1 MNMGPQVLVWL
12 VVIGLVAGMLS
23 GLVGIGGGLVMVP
36 AMVWLL
42 GYSQHQAQGT
52 SLAVLMLPV
61 VFLAARDYYKAGHID
76 PKVVGVIAAAFVV
89 GGYFGGKWALAL
101 PADQLR
107 KVFGVILLLASIKL
121 LLNK

>member
-1 MNMGPQVLVWL
+1 
-12 VVIGLVAGMLS
+12 
-23 GLVGIGGGLVMVP
+23 
-36 AMVWLL
+36 
-42 GYSQHQAQGT
+42 
-52 SLAVLMLPV
+52 V

>member
-1 MNMGPQVLVWL
+1 

-23 GLVGIGGGLVMVP
+23 GLVGIGGGLLMVP
-36 AMVWLL
+36 ALVWLL
-42 GYSQHQAQGT
+42 SYSQHQAQGT

>member
-1 MNMGPQVLVWL
+1 MDAQQALWL
-12 VVIGLVAGMLS
+12 VVIGLAAGILS

-52 SLAVLMLPV
+52 SLAVLLLPV

-101 PADQLR
+101 PADQL
-107 KVFGVILLLASIKL
+107 KKIFGAVLLAASLKL
-121 LLNK
+121 LLSK

>member
-1 MNMGPQVLVWL
+1 
-12 VVIGLVAGMLS
+12 MLS
-23 GLVGIGGGLVMVP
+23 GLVGIGGGLLMVP
-36 AMVWLL
+36 ALVWLL
-42 GYSQHQAQGT
+42 SYSQHQAQGT